1 MEVRKKIREVVEAPT
16 DRIVLVG
23 TKPVAQEAKKPQVS
37 EKADTKPIDSSEASQ
52 TNKAQLP
59 NTGSAASQA
68 AVAAGLALLGLS
80 AGLVVTK
87 GKKED

>member
-1 MEVRKKIREVVEAPT
+1 MVEVPT

-59 NTGSAASQA
+59 NTGSAAGQAAVA
-68 AVAAGLALLGLS
+68 AVAAGLTLLGLS

>member
-1 MEVRKKIREVVEAPT
+1 MVEAPT

-68 AVAAGLALLGLS
+68 AVAGLALLGLS

>member
-1 MEVRKKIREVVEAPT
+1 MAQ
-16 DRIVLVG
+16 DRIVEVG
-23 TKPVAQEAKKPQVS
+23 TAGETTKPVQPVDTKPQVS
-37 EKADTKPIDSSEASQ
+37 EKSATKQIASSEASQ

-80 AGLVVTK
+80 AGLVATK